1 MSAQR
6 HRALPVH
13 SRLQTV
19 ERVLM
24 SHILIVE
31 DETIIRSALRRLLER
46 NQYEVSEA
54 GSVQEAQE
62 RFSIPGFDLIV
73 SDLRLPGAPGTE
85 LIKLAE
91 GTPVLIMTS
100 YASLRSAVDSMKMGA
115 VDYIA
120 KPFDHDE
127 MLQTVARILHD
138 RQKAA
143 AAPAP
148 SRPAAAQ
155 VGASGDSDS
164 ANSEIGIIGRCGPMQ
179 DLFGKIRKVAPT
191 DSNVLIQGESGTGK
205 ELVARALHNLSRR
218 AKAPMISVN
227 CAAIPETLIESELF
241 GHEKGA
247 FTGASAGRAGLVE
260 AADGGTLFLDEIGE
274 LPLEAQARLLRVL
287 QEGEIRRV
295 GSTQSQKVDVRL
307 IAATHRD
314 LKTLANNGQFR
325 EDLYYRLHVIAL
337 KLPPLRER
345 GADVLEIAKAF
356 LARQGERIGNEDLHF
371 SREAEQAVRHYAW
384 PGNVREL
391 ENAIERAAIL
401 SESEE
406 ISAELLGIDIELD
419 NLDEDFDEPCATLGS
434 AVSTSNEPTEDLSL
448 EDYFQHFVLEHQDHM
463 TETELARKLGISRKC
478 LWERRQRLGIP
489 RRKTSATG

>member
-1 MSAQR
+1 M
-6 HRALPVH
+6 P
-13 SRLQTV
+13 
-19 ERVLM
+19 
-24 SHILIVE
+24 HILIVE

-46 NQYEVSEA
+46 NQYQVSEA

-62 RFSIPGFDLIV
+62 RFSIPTFDLIV

-85 LIKLAE
+85 LIKLGQ

-127 MLQTVARILHD
+127 MLQAVARILRD
-138 RQKAA
+138 RQSASSAPTEQRPAGKAA
-143 AAPAP
+143 DKPG
-148 SRPAAAQ
+148 
-155 VGASGDSDS
+155 VD
-164 ANSEIGIIGRCGPMQ
+164 NSNGEIGIIGSCPPMQ
-179 DLFGKIRKVAPT
+179 DLYGKIRKVAPT

-205 ELVARALHNLSRR
+205 ELVARALHNLSKR

-227 CAAIPETLIESELF
+227 CAAIPESLIESELF

-295 GSTQSQKVDVRL
+295 GSVQSQKVDVRL

-314 LKTLANNGQFR
+314 LKSLAKIGQFR

-337 KLPPLRER
+337 KLPALRER
-345 GADVLEIAKAF
+345 GADVNEIANAF
-356 LARQGERIGNEDLHF
+356 LLRQSARINRTDLKF
-371 SREAEQAVRHYAW
+371 APDAEQAIRHYSW

-391 ENAIERAAIL
+391 ENAVERAVIL
-401 SESEE
+401 SESPE
-406 ISAELLGIDIELD
+406 ISAELLGIDIELSD
-419 NLDEDFDEPCATLGS
+419 LEDDDFIGLAPQQSGS
-434 AVSTSNEPTEDLSL
+434 NTSHEPTEDLSL

-463 TETELARKLGISRKC
+463 TETELARKLGVSRKC

-489 RRKTSATG
+489 RRKTGVASES

>member
-1 MSAQR
+1 M
-6 HRALPVH
+6 P
-13 SRLQTV
+13 
-19 ERVLM
+19 
-24 SHILIVE
+24 HILIVE

-46 NQYEVSEA
+46 NQYQVSEA

-62 RFSIPGFDLIV
+62 RFSIPTFDLIV

-85 LIKLAE
+85 LIKL
-91 GTPVLIMTS
+91 GQGKPVLIMTS

-127 MLQTVARILHD
+127 MLQAVARILRD
-138 RQKAA
+138 RQSAPAPA
-143 AAPAP
+143 AAPAE
-148 SRPAAAQ
+148 RAGNGNAKAAA
-155 VGASGDSDS
+155 GAEN
-164 ANSEIGIIGRCGPMQ
+164 ANGEIGIIGSCPPMQ
-179 DLFGKIRKVAPT
+179 DLYSKIRKVAPT

-295 GSTQSQKVDVRL
+295 GSVQSQKVDVRL

-314 LKTLANNGQFR
+314 LKSLAKVGQFR

-337 KLPPLRER
+337 KLPALRER
-345 GADVLEIAKAF
+345 GADVNEIANAF
-356 LARQGERIGNEDLHF
+356 LARQSARIGRNDLRF
-371 SREAEQAVRHYAW
+371 AADAEQAIRHYSW

-391 ENAIERAAIL
+391 ENAVERSVIL
-401 SESEE
+401 SESAE
-406 ISAELLGIDIELD
+406 ISAELLGIDIELED
-419 NLDEDFDEPCATLGS
+419 LDDEAFDAMAAQPA
-434 AVSTSNEPTEDLSL
+434 SNVGGGNHEPTEDLSL

-463 TETELARKLGISRKC
+463 TETELARKLGVSRKC

-489 RRKTSATG
+489 RRKSGVASES

>member
-1 MSAQR
+1 M
-6 HRALPVH
+6 P
-13 SRLQTV
+13 
-19 ERVLM
+19 
-24 SHILIVE
+24 HILIVE

-46 NQYEVSEA
+46 NQYDVSEA

-62 RFSIPGFDLIV
+62 RFRIAEFDLIV

-85 LIKLAE
+85 LIKL
-91 GTPVLIMTS
+91 GNGVPVLIMTS
-100 YASLRSAVDSMKMGA
+100 YASLRSAVDSMKLGA

-127 MLQTVARILHD
+127 MLQAVARIL
-138 RQKAA
+138 REREQPAA
-143 AAPAP
+143 TSTAPGKPAP
-148 SRPAAAQ
+148 RSDKPA
-155 VGASGDSDS
+155 GSG
-164 ANSEIGIIGRCGPMQ
+164 ELGIIGSCPAMQ
-179 DLFGKIRKVAPT
+179 DLFSKIRKVAPT

-218 AKAPMISVN
+218 AKAPLISVN
-227 CAAIPETLIESELF
+227 CAAIPESLIESELF

-295 GSTQSQKVDVRL
+295 GSVQSQKVDVRL

-314 LKTLANNGQFR
+314 LKTLAKTGQFR
-325 EDLYYRLHVIAL
+325 EDLYYRLHVISL

-345 GADVLEIAKAF
+345 GADVSEIAHTL
-356 LARQGERIGNEDLHF
+356 LARQAAQAGRDNLQFTTD
-371 SREAEQAVRHYAW
+371 AEQVIRHYGW

-391 ENAIERAAIL
+391 ENAIERAVIL
-401 SESEE
+401 CEGPD

-419 NLDEDFDEPCATLGS
+419 DLEDLQDDFTAAPAM
-434 AVSTSNEPTEDLSL
+434 AVSSNEPTEDLSL

-489 RRKTSATG
+489 RRKSGVSSDS

>member
-1 MSAQR
+1 MRRLR
-6 HRALPVH
+6 HE
-13 SRLQTV
+13 TV
-19 ERVLM
+19 ERIHLM
-24 SHILIVE
+24 PHILIVE

-46 NQYEVSEA
+46 NQYQVSEA

-62 RFSIPGFDLIV
+62 RYSIPGFDLVI

-85 LIKLAE
+85 LIRLAE

-100 YASLRSAVDSMKMGA
+100 YASLRSAVDSMKLGA
-115 VDYIA
+115 MDYIA
-120 KPFDHDE
+120 KPFDHEE
-127 MLQTVARILHD
+127 MLQAVARILRD
-138 RQKAA
+138 RQNAPQPPA
-143 AAPAP
+143 QSPAEAPAAKP
-148 SRPAAAQ
+148 
-155 VGASGDSDS
+155 GEASGD
-164 ANSEIGIIGRCGPMQ
+164 IGIIGSCSAMQ
-179 DLFGKIRKVAPT
+179 DLFVKIRKVAPT
-191 DSNVLIQGESGTGK
+191 DSTVLIQGESGTGK

-218 AKAPMISVN
+218 AKAPLISVN

-247 FTGASAGRAGLVE
+247 FTGATAGRTGLVE

-295 GSTQSQKVDVRL
+295 GSVQSQKVDVRL

-314 LKTLANNGQFR
+314 LKTLAKTGQFR
-325 EDLYYRLHVIAL
+325 EDLFYRLNVISL

-345 GADVLEIAKAF
+345 GSDVLEIAKAF
-356 LARQGERIGNEDLHF
+356 LQRQSRRMERGELRF
-371 SREAEQAVRHYAW
+371 SPEAEQTIRQYGW

-391 ENAIERAAIL
+391 ENAIERAVIL
-401 SESEE
+401 CEGPT
-406 ISAELLGIDIELD
+406 ISADLLGIDIELEDLEEEEYAALGQD
-419 NLDEDFDEPCATLGS
+419 NSSHEPM
-434 AVSTSNEPTEDLSL
+434 EDLSL

-489 RRKTSATG
+489 RRKSSGAPTGS

>member
-1 MSAQR
+1 M
-6 HRALPVH
+6 P
-13 SRLQTV
+13 
-19 ERVLM
+19 
-24 SHILIVE
+24 HILIVE

-62 RFSIPGFDLIV
+62 RFSIPSFDLIV

-85 LIKLAE
+85 LIKLGQ

-127 MLQTVARILHD
+127 MLQAVARILRD
-138 RQKAA
+138 RQDAKS
-143 AAPAP
+143 AP
-148 SRPAAAQ
+148 SER
-155 VGASGDSDS
+155 SS
-164 ANSEIGIIGRCGPMQ
+164 ANGSRGADKPVNNSNGEIGIIGSCTSMQ
-179 DLFGKIRKVAPT
+179 ELYGKIRKVAPT
-191 DSNVLIQGESGTGK
+191 DSTVLIQGESGTGK
-205 ELVARALHNLSRR
+205 ELVARALHNLSKR

-247 FTGASAGRAGLVE
+247 FTGANAGRAGLVE

-295 GSTQSQKVDVRL
+295 GSVQSQKVDVRL

-314 LKTLANNGQFR
+314 LKTLAKTGQFR
-325 EDLYYRLHVIAL
+325 EDLFYRLHVIAL
-337 KLPPLRER
+337 KLPALRER
-345 GADVLEIAKAF
+345 GADVSEIAGLF
-356 LARQGERIGNEDLHF
+356 LARQS
-371 SREAEQAVRHYAW
+371 SRMGRSELRFAHDAEQAIRHYPW

-391 ENAIERAAIL
+391 ENAIERAVIL
-401 SESEE
+401 CEGSE

-419 NLDEDFDEPCATLGS
+419 DLEDDDFLSPPLQHS
-434 AVSTSNEPTEDLSL
+434 SSNAHEPTEDLSL

-489 RRKTSATG
+489 RRKTGAVIGS

>member
-1 MSAQR
+1 M
-6 HRALPVH
+6 P
-13 SRLQTV
+13 
-19 ERVLM
+19 
-24 SHILIVE
+24 HILIVE

-46 NQYEVSEA
+46 NQYQVSEA

-62 RFSIPGFDLIV
+62 RYSIPTFDLIV

-127 MLQTVARILHD
+127 MLQAVARILRD
-138 RQKAA
+138 RQQASN
-143 AAPAP
+143 APAP
-148 SRPAAAQ
+148 A
-155 VGASGDSDS
+155 
-164 ANSEIGIIGRCGPMQ
+164 ANSARSGNAEKTADNANGEIGIIGSCAAMQ
-179 DLFGKIRKVAPT
+179 ELYSKIRKVAPT
-191 DSNVLIQGESGTGK
+191 DSNVLVQGESGTGK

-218 AKAPMISVN
+218 AKAPLISVN

-295 GSTQSQKVDVRL
+295 GSVQSQKVDVRL

-314 LKTLANNGQFR
+314 LKTLAKTGQFR

-337 KLPPLRER
+337 KLPALRER
-345 GADVLEIAKAF
+345 GSDVIEIAQAF
-356 LARQGERIGNEDLHF
+356 LVRQYTRMG
-371 SREAEQAVRHYAW
+371 REPLRFAHDAEQAIRHYSW

-391 ENAIERAAIL
+391 ENAIERAVIL
-401 SESEE
+401 CEGTE
-406 ISAELLGIDIELD
+406 ISADLLGIDIELD
-419 NLDEDFDEPCATLGS
+419 DLDDEDFGLPPAAGQS
-434 AVSTSNEPTEDLSL
+434 AGNSHEPTEDLSL

-489 RRKTSATG
+489 RRKSGVTTGP

>member
-1 MSAQR
+1 M
-6 HRALPVH
+6 P
-13 SRLQTV
+13 
-19 ERVLM
+19 
-24 SHILIVE
+24 HILIVE

-46 NQYEVSEA
+46 NQYQVSEA

-62 RFSIPGFDLIV
+62 RFSIPSFDLIV

-85 LIKLAE
+85 LIKLGE
-91 GTPVLIMTS
+91 GKPVLIMTS

-127 MLQTVARILHD
+127 MLQAVARILRD
-138 RQKAA
+138 RQSAQPQSQPQAAERSNGKAA
-143 AAPAP
+143 SAADKPT
-148 SRPAAAQ
+148 AAN
-155 VGASGDSDS
+155 
-164 ANSEIGIIGRCGPMQ
+164 ANGEIGIIGSCPPMQ
-179 DLFGKIRKVAPT
+179 DLYGKIRKVAPT
-191 DSNVLIQGESGTGK
+191 DSNVLVQGESGTGK

-227 CAAIPETLIESELF
+227 CAAIPESLIESELF

-295 GSTQSQKVDVRL
+295 GSVQSQKVDVRL

-314 LKTLANNGQFR
+314 LKTLAKNGEFR

-337 KLPPLRER
+337 KLPALRER
-345 GADVLEIAKAF
+345 GNDVLEIARAF
-356 LARQGERIGNEDLHF
+356 LARQSAKAGRPELRFGAD
-371 SREAEQAVRHYAW
+371 AEQAIHHYSW

-391 ENAIERAAIL
+391 ENAVERSVIL
-401 SESEE
+401 SESAE
-406 ISAELLGIDIELD
+406 ISADLLGIDIELSD
-419 NLDEDFDEPCATLGS
+419 LDEVDFVGLAPLPNGASGANQDPS
-434 AVSTSNEPTEDLSL
+434 EDLSL

-463 TETELARKLGISRKC
+463 TETELARKLGVSRKC

-489 RRKTSATG
+489 RRKGVTNET

>member
-1 MSAQR
+1 M
-6 HRALPVH
+6 
-13 SRLQTV
+13 
-19 ERVLM
+19 
-24 SHILIVE
+24 
-31 DETIIRSALRRLLER
+31 RRLLER
-46 NQYEVSEA
+46 NQYQVSEA

-62 RFSIPGFDLIV
+62 RFSIATFDLIV

-85 LIKLAE
+85 LIKLGQ

-127 MLQTVARILHD
+127 MLQAVARILRD
-138 RQKAA
+138 RQS
-143 AAPAP
+143 APAASP
-148 SRPAAAQ
+148 ASEPRGNGKAPAADKA
-155 VGASGDSDS
+155 GTTA
-164 ANSEIGIIGRCGPMQ
+164 ANGEIGIIGSCPPMQ
-179 DLFGKIRKVAPT
+179 DMYSKIRKVAPT

-295 GSTQSQKVDVRL
+295 GSVQSQKVDVRL

-314 LKTLANNGQFR
+314 LKNLAKAGQFR

-337 KLPPLRER
+337 KLPALRER
-345 GADVLEIAKAF
+345 GSDVNEIASAF
-356 LARQGERIGNEDLHF
+356 LARQSARIGRDDLHF
-371 SREAEQAVRHYAW
+371 SSDAEQAIRHYSW

-391 ENAIERAAIL
+391 ENAVERAVIL
-401 SESEE
+401 SESAE
-406 ISAELLGIDIELD
+406 ISAELLGIDIELSDLDDDDMLD
-419 NLDEDFDEPCATLGS
+419 NPLITTS
-434 AVSTSNEPTEDLSL
+434 ASNASHEPTEDLSL

-463 TETELARKLGISRKC
+463 TETELARKLGVSRKC

-489 RRKTSATG
+489 RRKSNATSDN